1 MEANYLIVLN
11 NGLSTTNSNLGQ
23 AINNIN
29 SDISNLRKADLLLVK
44 LPSIQVTTGAN
55 EFVKR
60 QIISKADMDK
70 QRPSGYT
77 YITTLLTESGYGD
90 QWQVTVTSYGGALY
104 AQIESSYGAQLT
116 ANITGYSLYA
126 QI

>member
-1 MEANYLIVLN
+1 
-11 NGLSTTNSNLGQ
+11 
-23 AINNIN
+23 
-29 SDISNLRKADLLLVK
+29 
-44 LPSIQVTTGAN
+44 
-55 EFVKR
+55 
-60 QIISKADMDK
+60 MDK

-104 AQIESSYGAQLT
+104 AQIESNYGTQLT